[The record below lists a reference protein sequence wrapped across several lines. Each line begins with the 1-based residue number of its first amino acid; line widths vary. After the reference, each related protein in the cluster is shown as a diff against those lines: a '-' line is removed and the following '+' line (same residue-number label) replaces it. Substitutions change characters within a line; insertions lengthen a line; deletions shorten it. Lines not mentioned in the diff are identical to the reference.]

1 MSAEPEPAPG
11 AAPSDPSAEV
21 RLHRPGRGLAA
32 WWIVAGAVGGTVAF
46 LLYLEYVGQLTGST
60 PLISCSISPIV
71 TCGPN
76 LLTPGGNLLGFS
88 NSILGIM
95 LFFGPVY
102 AGAAAL
108 AAPAGLRTWF
118 WRVYAVFVAG
128 AFVFVH
134 VLAYRSVFE
143 YGSLCPWCMVVWLVT
158 IPLFWTVAGWT
169 LRAGVWGDADGAR
182 RWGAGILSWLPLLV
196 VLDYLLI
203 GVAAQLR
210 LDVIGSLF

>member
-1 MSAEPEPAPG
+1 MSADPG
-11 AAPSDPSAEV
+11 IPLEST
-21 RLHRPGRGLAA
+21 RLHRPGRGLAV
-32 WWIVAGAVGGTVAF
+32 WWIVAGALGGLVAF
-46 LLYLEYVGQLTGST
+46 LLYLEYVGQLTGGT

-95 LFFGPVY
+95 LFFGPIY
-102 AGAAAL
+102 AGVSAL
-108 AAPAGLRTWF
+108 AAPAGLRPWY

-143 YGSLCPWCMVVWLVT
+143 YGSLCPWCMVIWLVT
-158 IPLFWTVAGWT
+158 IPLFWTVVGWT
-169 LRAGVWGDADGAR
+169 LRDGVWGSAEGAR
-182 RWGAGILSWLPLLV
+182 RVGGIILSWLPLIV
-196 VLDYLLI
+196 ILDCLLI
-203 GVAAQLR
+203 AVTAQLR